1 MIIFFRNKAIVVLI
15 LVLSGGLL
23 NGQSVKLFYPLGLS
37 PAISGSFGEIRTD
50 HFHSGVDFRTNG
62 KTDYKVYAS
71 EDGFVSRIKVSS
83 VGFGK
88 TIYIE
93 HPNGLTTVYAHLGRF
108 SDRIARIVEKEQYQK
123 NSFEVELF
131 PSRNEIEI
139 KKGEVIAFSGNSGS
153 SGGPH
158 LHYEIRHTSSQ
169 IPISPL
175 NYFDSWTNA
184 DNSAPT
190 INKIYLYQIDSIGYM
205 TDSLSRQSLNFNKN
219 RSFCSITDT
228 ISAFGLIGLGIESYD
243 YVNEQSNRCGFERV
257 SVFINEQNIYSL
269 NIDSFAF
276 AETKYSNSIID
287 YYTKITRNE
296 EIVKLWVDENNK
308 FSGLKYNK
316 SKGFISIEDG
326 KIYNF
331 VIEIEDFAGNKTIAK
346 GTIKGRSYKEN
357 KSISIRLKN
366 AEILDYTKEHK
377 ISTEKYEVFIPK
389 NALYHDIIFSHSIDS
404 LSSNHYCIYKINTP
418 KVPIHKKYTLVVKRP
433 NVSKNLLAKTYIGY
447 INVKGIEF
455 CESKITDEG
464 IEATCSKFGNY
475 TVVIDTI
482 SPRIIPLN
490 LSEKSKLSPENMM
503 KFKLSDDSGIS
514 TYNGYIDGNWVLFEW
529 DPKSNLL
536 THTIKKQRIAQ
547 GTWHKLMLEVT
558 DKLNNKS
565 KYSCDFFW

>member
-1 MIIFFRNKAIVVLI
+1 MINFFRNTTIVALI
-15 LVLSGGLL
+15 LALSASLL
-23 NGQSVKLFYPLGLS
+23 NGQSAKLFYPLGLS

-88 TIYIE
+88 TIYVE

-108 SDRIARIVEKEQYQK
+108 SEKISRIVEKEQYQQ

-169 IPISPL
+169 IPVSPL
-175 NYFDSWTNA
+175 NYFDNWTNA

-205 TDSLSRQSLNFNKN
+205 ADSLGRQSLNFNMN
-219 RSFCSITDT
+219 RSLCSIPDT
-228 ISAFGLIGLGIESYD
+228 ISASGVIGFGIESYD
-243 YVNEQSNRCGFERV
+243 YVNEQSNRCGFEKV
-257 SVFINEQNIYSL
+257 SLFINEQNTYSL
-269 NIDSFAF
+269 HIDSFAF
-276 AETKYSNSIID
+276 AETKYANSIID

-296 EIVKLWVDENNK
+296 EIVKLWVDDNNK

-357 KSISIRLKN
+357 KSISTKLKN

-377 ISTEKYEVFIPK
+377 ISTEKYEVFIPQ
-389 NALYHDIIFSHSIDS
+389 NALYHDIIFIHSIDS
-404 LSSNHYCIYKINTP
+404 LSSSHYRIYKINTP
-418 KVPIHKKYTLVVKRP
+418 KVPIHKKYTLRIKQP
-433 NVSKNLLAKTYIGY
+433 NVPKNLLTKTYIGY
-447 INVKGIEF
+447 INSKGIEF
-455 CESKITDEG
+455 CESKISGNG
-464 IEATCSKFGNY
+464 IEAICSKFGNY
-475 TVVIDTI
+475 TVVVDTL

-490 LSEKSKLSPENMM
+490 ISDKSKLSPENIM
-503 KFKLSDDSGIS
+503 KFKLSDDSGIG
-514 TYNGYIDGNWVLFEW
+514 TYNGYVDGNWVLFEW

-536 THTIKKQRIAQ
+536 THIIDKRRITQ
-547 GTWHKLMLEVT
+547 GSWHKLMLEVT
-558 DKLNNKS
+558 DKLNNKA